1 MKKIIF
7 QFNIPGMTAQQYD
20 QCWEELVT
28 AGLTNPAG
36 RTHHVAGKQG
46 DNWVVIEIWESEE
59 AFSKFGEI
67 LLPIMERAGVT
78 FVPPVITLVHNE
90 QIGLET
96 V

>member
-1 MKKIIF
+1 MKKLIV
-7 QFNIPGMTAQQYD
+7 QFNIPGMTVQQYD

-36 RTHHVAGKQG
+36 RTHHVAGKEG
-46 DNWVVIEIWESEE
+46 NNFVVIEIWESEE
-59 AFSKFGEI
+59 AFNNFGETLFPI
-67 LLPIMERAGVT
+67 LERAGVT
-78 FVPPVITLVHNE
+78 FVQPVITPVHNE